1 MNVKNSWNLTPLSVA
16 LQKGHKIIV
25 RKLLERN
32 DIDVNCKDDTGK
44 TLIVQEIMHHKEIT
58 EHLRYLIEVKKA
70 DVNITDL

>member
-1 MNVKNSWNLTPLSVA
+1 MV
-16 LQKGHKIIV
+16 IV

-44 TLIVQEIMHHKEIT
+44 TLIVQEIIHHKEIT

-70 DVNITDL
+70 DVNITDLKGRAAIHYALVSEDKID